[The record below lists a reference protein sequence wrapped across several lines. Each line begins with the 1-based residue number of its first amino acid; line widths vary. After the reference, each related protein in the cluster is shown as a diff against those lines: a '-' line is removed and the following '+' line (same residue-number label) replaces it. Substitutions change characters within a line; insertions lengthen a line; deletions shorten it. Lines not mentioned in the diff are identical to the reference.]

1 MRNSTHPRGFVR
13 QTDVADVVVGERAT
27 VPAVHSAAN
36 SLTNP
41 TDPPQF
47 LLQRRD
53 QLGRPASFLDPF
65 LPSQSSQH
73 WTLAPQLLYP

>member
-1 MRNSTHPRGFVR
+1 MR
-13 QTDVADVVVGERAT
+13 QTDVADVMVGERA
-27 VPAVHSAAN
+27 AVLAGHSAAN

-41 TDPPQF
+41 TDPPQLF
-47 LLQRRD
+47 LQCRD
-53 QLGRPASFLDPF
+53 QLGRAASFLDPF